1 MSLESRV
8 EAALESVRPY
18 LKADG
23 GDVKLLEITEDN
35 IVKIEMLG
43 ACNTCSISSMTIKGG
58 LEHTVISSVPEIKA
72 VQAIEK

>member
-1 MSLESRV
+1 MDLETRV

-23 GDVKLLEITEDN
+23 GDVKLLEITEDK

-43 ACNTCSISSMTIKGG
+43 ACQTCSISSMTIKGG
-58 LEHTVISSVPEIKA
+58 LEHAIISSVPEIKGVEA
-72 VQAIEK
+72 VEK